1 MLCEKAISSKTS
13 VQPLQPSRRGQI
25 PIAQAAP
32 PGAEPTAISCLG
44 AFRTPAASARG
55 ESPLPASE
63 NLHISGRRV
72 NYPSSFASPT
82 LPIGALERRFSGGA
96 GPKTRVGSTAP
107 DRKSSRSEEHTSE
120 LQSRLHLVC

>member
-55 ESPLPASE
+55 EPVIAGVRKPAQY
-63 NLHISGRRV
+63 R
-72 NYPSSFASPT
+72 T
-82 LPIGALERRFSGGA
+82 LA
-96 GPKTRVGSTAP
+96 GPLLDHPVGAKQERLGKGEA
-107 DRKSSRSEEHTSE
+107 DRLGGLGRWRS
-120 LQSRLHLVC
+120 